1 MPLRLYFR
9 SFFAWKIIETLLFQ
23 LMCLVYHSMAVG
35 VINLFKLIEYRCL
48 INLFL
53 GFFQNI
59 IITLNIIDILLTFR
73 YKLYKISILIDLIP
87 HKERTMHNI
96 YAGCHMLLLSR
107 FTAIPCLSLQ
117 AVKHISVPKRNS
129 TSSIK
134 NSNSFCTIFY
144 FVKKKQKITK
154 NHTKTRMM

>member
-1 MPLRLYFR
+1 
-9 SFFAWKIIETLLFQ
+9 
-23 LMCLVYHSMAVG
+23 MCLVYHSMAVG

-73 YKLYKISILIDLIP
+73 YKLYKISILIGLIP

-134 NSNSFCTIFY
+134 NSNSFCPIFY

>member
-1 MPLRLYFR
+1 
-9 SFFAWKIIETLLFQ
+9 
-23 LMCLVYHSMAVG
+23 MCLVCHAMAVG

-134 NSNSFCTIFY
+134 NSNSFCPIFY

>member
-1 MPLRLYFR
+1 MPLKLYFR

-35 VINLFKLIEYRCL
+35 VINLFKLIEHRCL

-53 GFFQNI
+53 RFFQNI
-59 IITLNIIDILLTFR
+59 IITLIIIDILLTFR

-134 NSNSFCTIFY
+134 NSNSFCPIFY

>member
-23 LMCLVYHSMAVG
+23 LMCLVCHAMAVDI
-35 VINLFKLIEYRCL
+35 INLSKLIKQCCL

-53 GFFQNI
+53 VFLQNI
-59 IITLNIIDILLTFR
+59 IFPLNIIDILLTFKH
-73 YKLYKISILIDLIP
+73 KLYKISILIGLIL
-87 HKERTMHNI
+87 HKECTMHNI
-96 YAGCHMLLLSR
+96 YAGCHMLLFSQ
-107 FTAIPCLSLQ
+107 FTAIPCLSLK

-134 NSNSFCTIFY
+134 NSNSSCPDILFC
-144 FVKKKQKITK
+144 KKETK
-154 NHTKTRMM
+154 NYEKSY

>member
-1 MPLRLYFR
+1 
-9 SFFAWKIIETLLFQ
+9 
-23 LMCLVYHSMAVG
+23 MCLVCHAMAVDI
-35 VINLFKLIEYRCL
+35 INLPKLIKQCCL

-53 GFFQNI
+53 GLLQNI
-59 IITLNIIDILLTFR
+59 ILSLNIIDILLTFKH
-73 YKLYKISILIDLIP
+73 KLYKISILIGLIP

-96 YAGCHMLLLSR
+96 YAGCHMLLFSR

-134 NSNSFCTIFY
+134 NRNSSCPDILFC
-144 FVKKKQKITK
+144 KKETK
-154 NHTKTRMM
+154 NYEKSY

>member
-1 MPLRLYFR
+1 
-9 SFFAWKIIETLLFQ
+9 
-23 LMCLVYHSMAVG
+23 MCLVYHAMAVD
-35 VINLFKLIEYRCL
+35 VINLLKLIKYCCL
-48 INLFL
+48 INLLL
-53 GFFQNI
+53 GFFRNI
-59 IITLNIIDILLTFR
+59 ILSLNIIDILLTFR
-73 YKLYKISILIDLIP
+73 HKLYKICILIDLIP

-96 YAGCHMLLLSR
+96 YAGCHMLLFSR

-117 AVKHISVPKRNS
+117 AVKYISVPKRNS

-134 NSNSFCTIFY
+134 NSNSFCPIFY

>member
-23 LMCLVYHSMAVG
+23 LMCLVCHAMAVD
-35 VINLFKLIEYRCL
+35 VINLLKLIEYCRL

-53 GFFQNI
+53 GFLHNI
-59 IITLNIIDILLTFR
+59 ILSLNIIDILLTFKH
-73 YKLYKISILIDLIP
+73 KLYKISILIGLIP
-87 HKERTMHNI
+87 HKECTMHNI
-96 YAGCHMLLLSR
+96 YAGCHMLLFSQ

-134 NSNSFCTIFY
+134 NRNSSCPDILFC
-144 FVKKKQKITK
+144 KKETK
-154 NHTKTRMM
+154 NYEKSY

>member
-1 MPLRLYFR
+1 
-9 SFFAWKIIETLLFQ
+9 
-23 LMCLVYHSMAVG
+23 MCLVYHSMAVG
-35 VINLFKLIEYRCL
+35 VINLFKLIEHRCL

-59 IITLNIIDILLTFR
+59 IITLIIIDILLTFR
-73 YKLYKISILIDLIP
+73 YKLYKISKLIDLIP

-96 YAGCHMLLLSR
+96 YAGCHMLLFSR

-134 NSNSFCTIFY
+134 NSNSFCPIIY

>member
-1 MPLRLYFR
+1 
-9 SFFAWKIIETLLFQ
+9 
-23 LMCLVYHSMAVG
+23 MCLVYHSMAVG

-134 NSNSFCTIFY
+134 NSNSFCPIFY